1 MYIEPD
7 VKSSYTENNIGKTI
21 YDYVYS
27 KKPNR
32 VLELGALNGYSTVC
46 IGQALRDVGWG
57 TLVSYDLFEDYPY
70 NNSNYKDVLT
80 TIQEYGLSEIIDL
93 KKEDYRWVF
102 LLQTTFANEDEFDI
116 IHLDV
121 SNDGNVIKDIS
132 NRFPNSD
139 ILFEGGTIERD
150 NVEWMKKYD
159 KKKMY
164 PLKDEIGYEIVDERF
179 PGLSLIR
186 GKK

>member
-21 YDYVYS
+21 YDVVY
-27 KKPNR
+27 KTKPNR
-32 VLELGALNGYSTVC
+32 VLEFGSLNGYSTVS

-70 NNSNYKDVLT
+70 NNSNYEDVLT
-80 TIQEYGLSEIIDL
+80 TIREYGLSEIIDL
-93 KKEDYRWVF
+93 KKEDYR
-102 LLQTTFANEDEFDI
+102 LLNIEEEFDL

-121 SNDGNVIKDIS
+121 SNDGDVILDIV
-132 NRFPNSD
+132 NKFPNSD

-186 GKK
+186 SKK